1 MFKKKPWTPNETFF
15 FCGRPKEKL
24 TNVQDAL
31 FRAITMNG
39 NRLLNVHFRVNYSI
53 KCKVYYT
60 NIIQKW
66 MQIKASEISCKN
78 KKNK

>member
-1 MFKKKPWTPNETFF
+1 MDRDCIVLSLGDSLKNNSLPTKLINLPTPCLKKKPWTPNETFF

-39 NRLLNVHFRVNYSI
+39 NRLL
-53 KCKVYYT
+53 KC
-60 NIIQKW
+60 
-66 MQIKASEISCKN
+66 
-78 KKNK
+78 